1 MTTEIWWQSIPRI
14 GELIR
19 SKSISPVELVEA
31 HLERIERFNP
41 SINAFNTVMEEQALE
56 NARIAEQE
64 IMGGN
69 YRGVLHGIPIALK
82 DLFWTKGT
90 KTTAG
95 SRILAD
101 FVPTDDS
108 LVGQRLQAAGA
119 VCLGKTHMSE
129 FALAGGGKNAH
140 FGPGRNPWDLEHI
153 AGGSSTGSASAV
165 VAGLCGGAMGSDT
178 GGSIRSPAA
187 YCGVVGLK
195 PTLGRISRYGVVP
208 VSSTLDHVGPLART
222 VEDAAVLTYATAGH
236 DVRDSA
242 TSARNVPNYLEDLDP
257 TVDGVVV
264 GIADDRFNDST
275 HPEVRSA
282 VVDAIG
288 TLERL
293 GCSIRELPLDMLH
306 EASRIGPVIS
316 KSEGAAY
323 HHDWINDRFDEYGS
337 WCQEF
342 LAEGMEIPAVQ
353 YLRALETGRAITTKI
368 EEIMED
374 VDIIVGPTTPIP
386 APRID
391 QDQDSVESD
400 DPEARFQR
408 LAGFTQPYNV
418 TGQPAISIPC
428 GFTNRGLPIG
438 LQIAGRWWEEQT
450 VLNVAYALQLE
461 SRWPEH
467 HPDLDRMLES

>member
-1 MTTEIWWQSIPRI
+1 MNNDIWWQSIPQV
-14 GELIR
+14 GELIC
-19 SKSISPVELVEA
+19 SKSISPVELVKT
-31 HLERIERFNP
+31 HLERIEKFNP
-41 SINAFNTVMEEQALE
+41 STNSFITVMEEQALRS
-56 NARIAEQE
+56 ARIAEQE
-64 IMGGN
+64 IMEGN

-101 FVPTDDS
+101 FIPTDDS
-108 LVGQRLQAAGA
+108 SVGRRLQDAGA
-119 VCLGKTHMSE
+119 VCVGKTHMSE

-140 FGPGRNPWDLEHI
+140 FGPGRNPWNLDHI

-165 VAGLCGGAMGSDT
+165 VAGLCVGAMGSDT

-222 VEDAAVLTYATAGH
+222 VEDAAALTYATAGH
-236 DVRDSA
+236 DIRESA
-242 TSARNVPNYLEDLDP
+242 TSTRSVPNYLENLAP
-257 TVDGVVV
+257 NVDGLVI
-264 GIADDRFNDST
+264 GIADDRSNNST

-282 VVDAIG
+282 VVEAVG

-293 GCSIRELPLDMLH
+293 GCAVRELPLEILH
-306 EASRIGPVIS
+306 EASRIGPVVS
-316 KSEGAAY
+316 KSEGASY
-323 HHDWINDRFDEYGS
+323 HHDWIEDRFDDYGS

-342 LAEGMEIPAVQ
+342 LAEGLEISAVQ
-353 YLRALETGRAITTKI
+353 YLRALEAGRTITAKI
-368 EEIMED
+368 EEFMED

-386 APRID
+386 APPID
-391 QDQDSVESD
+391 EDSVAVD
-400 DPEARFQR
+400 DSEEAFQR

-418 TGQPAISIPC
+418 TGQPAISVPC

-461 SRWPEH
+461 TGWHEH
-467 HPDLDRMLES
+467 HPDLDRILDG

>member
-1 MTTEIWWQSIPRI
+1 MNTDIWWQSIPQV

-19 SKSISPVELVEA
+19 SKKISPVELVKT
-31 HLERIERFNP
+31 HLERIEKCNP
-41 SINAFNTVMEEQALE
+41 SINAFITVMEEQALRS
-56 NARIAEQE
+56 ARSAEQE
-64 IMGGN
+64 IMEGN
-69 YRGVLHGIPIALK
+69 YRGVFHGIPIALK
-82 DLFWTKGT
+82 DLFWTNGT

-101 FVPTDDS
+101 FVPSEDS
-108 LVGQRLQAAGA
+108 SVGKRLQDAGA
-119 VCLGKTHMSE
+119 VCVGKTHMSE

-140 FGPGRNPWDLEHI
+140 FGPGRNPWNLDHI

-165 VAGLCGGAMGSDT
+165 VAGLCLGAMGSDT

-187 YCGVVGLK
+187 YSGAVGLK
-195 PTLGRISRYGVVP
+195 PTFGRISRFGVVP

-222 VEDAAVLTYATAGH
+222 VEDVAAMTTATAGP
-236 DVRDSA
+236 DDRDTA
-242 TSARNVPNYLEDLDP
+242 TSARSVPDYLEYLDP
-257 TVDGVVV
+257 GVHGVVV
-264 GIADDRFNDST
+264 GIADDQFEDST

-282 VVDAIG
+282 VVEAVG

-293 GCSIRELPLDMLH
+293 GCTIRELHLDILQ

-316 KSEGAAY
+316 KSEGASY
-323 HHDWINDRFDEYGS
+323 HHDWIKYRFDDYGS

-342 LAEGMEIPAVQ
+342 LAEGMKISAVQ
-353 YLRALETGRAITTKI
+353 YLRALETGRTITAKI
-368 EEIMED
+368 EEIMEE
-374 VDIIVGPTTPIP
+374 VDIIIGPTTPIP

-391 QDQDSVESD
+391 QESVESG

-408 LAGFTQPYNV
+408 LAGFTQPHNV

-428 GFTNRGLPIG
+428 GFTDYGLPIG
-438 LQIAGRWWEEQT
+438 LQIAGRWWEEQK

-461 SRWPEH
+461 TRWHEH
-467 HPDLDRMLES
+467 HPDLGRILDL

>member
-1 MTTEIWWQSIPRI
+1 MNTEIWWQSIPQV

-19 SKSISPVELVEA
+19 SKKISPVELVKT
-31 HLERIERFNP
+31 HLERIEKCNP
-41 SINAFNTVMEEQALE
+41 SINAFITVMEEQALRS
-56 NARIAEQE
+56 ARIAEQE
-64 IMGGN
+64 IMEGN
-69 YRGVLHGIPIALK
+69 YRGVFHGIPIALK
-82 DLFWTKGT
+82 DLFWTNGT

-101 FVPTDDS
+101 FVPSEDS
-108 LVGQRLQAAGA
+108 SVGKRLQDAGA
-119 VCLGKTHMSE
+119 VSVGKTHMSE

-140 FGPGRNPWDLEHI
+140 FGPGRNPWNLDHI

-165 VAGLCGGAMGSDT
+165 VAGLCLGAMGSDT

-187 YCGVVGLK
+187 YSGAVGLK
-195 PTLGRISRYGVVP
+195 PTFGRISRFGVVP

-222 VEDAAVLTYATAGH
+222 VEDVAAMTTATAGP
-236 DVRDSA
+236 DDRDTA
-242 TSARNVPNYLEDLDP
+242 TSARSVPDYLEYLDP
-257 TVDGVVV
+257 GVHGVVV
-264 GIADDRFNDST
+264 GIADDQFEDST
-275 HPEVRSA
+275 HPKVRSA
-282 VVDAIG
+282 VVEAVG

-293 GCSIRELPLDMLH
+293 GCTIRELRLDILQ

-316 KSEGAAY
+316 KSEGASY
-323 HHDWINDRFDEYGS
+323 HHDWIKDRFDDYGS

-342 LAEGMEIPAVQ
+342 LAEGMEISAVQ
-353 YLRALETGRAITTKI
+353 YLRALETGRTITAKI
-368 EEIMED
+368 EEIMEE

-391 QDQDSVESD
+391 QESVESG

-408 LAGFTQPYNV
+408 LAGFTQPHNV

-428 GFTNRGLPIG
+428 GFTDHGLPIG
-438 LQIAGRWWEEQT
+438 LQIAGRWWEEQK

-461 SRWPEH
+461 TRWHEY
-467 HPDLDRMLES
+467 HPDLGRILDL

>member
-1 MTTEIWWQSIPRI
+1 MNKDIWWQSIPQV

-19 SKSISPVELVEA
+19 SKSISPVELVST
-31 HLERIERFNP
+31 HLERLEKCNP
-41 SINAFNTVMEEQALE
+41 STNSFITVMEEQALQS
-56 NARIAEQE
+56 ARIAEQE
-64 IMGGN
+64 IMEGN

-101 FVPTDDS
+101 FIPTDDS
-108 LVGQRLQAAGA
+108 EVGRRLQDAGA
-119 VCLGKTHMSE
+119 VCVGKTHMSE

-140 FGPGRNPWDLEHI
+140 FGPGRNPWNLDHI

-165 VAGLCGGAMGSDT
+165 VAGLCVGAMGSDT

-208 VSSTLDHVGPLART
+208 VSSTLDHVGPIART
-222 VEDAAVLTYATAGH
+222 VEDAAALTYATAGH
-236 DVRDSA
+236 DTRDSA
-242 TSARNVPNYLEDLDP
+242 TSTKSVPNYLENLAPD
-257 TVDGVVV
+257 VDGLVI
-264 GIADDRFNDST
+264 GIADDRFSDST
-275 HPEVRSA
+275 HPEVRSKVVEA
-282 VVDAIG
+282 VG

-293 GCSIRELPLDMLH
+293 GCAIRELPLDILH

-316 KSEGAAY
+316 KSEGAAF
-323 HHDWINDRFDEYGS
+323 HHDWINGRLDDYGS

-342 LAEGMEIPAVQ
+342 LTEGMAIPAVE
-353 YLRALETGRAITTKI
+353 YLRALERGRAITAQV
-368 EEIMED
+368 EEFMED

-386 APRID
+386 APPID
-391 QDQDSVESD
+391 EDSVSVD
-400 DPEARFQR
+400 DSEEAFQR
-408 LAGFTQPYNV
+408 LAGFTQPHNV
-418 TGQPAISIPC
+418 TGQPAISVPC

-461 SRWPEH
+461 TGWHEH
-467 HPDLDRMLES
+467 HPDLGRILDS